1 MKNFFVF
8 LFACC
13 AQAVSAHIAFFCAT
27 CANAPSGTNI
37 ENIKK
42 TVFMVF
48 SYMIGEFL
56 YLLFIIMSINLH
68 GGLTAVPL
76 KIGKSAQGYV
86 FY

>member
-37 ENIKK
+37 ENIEKMAEK
-42 TVFMVF
+42 RGTGMFV
-48 SYMIGEFL
+48 YEEKL
-56 YLLFIIMSINLH
+56 YFCN
-68 GGLTAVPL
+68 
-76 KIGKSAQGYV
+76 
-86 FY
+86 

>member
-48 SYMIGEFL
+48 LVLKCHMVLWHKCTNFIYERRVPI
-56 YLLFIIMSINLH
+56 FIIYHNVH
-68 GGLTAVPL
+68 
-76 KIGKSAQGYV
+76 
-86 FY
+86 

>member
-13 AQAVSAHIAFFCAT
+13 AQVVSAHIAFFCAT

-48 SYMIGEFL
+48 LVLKCHMVL
-56 YLLFIIMSINLH
+56 WHKLH
-68 GGLTAVPL
+68 
-76 KIGKSAQGYV
+76 I
-86 FY
+86 